1 MKLPAPVKTYIQ
13 QKCPQG
19 ITLFKNDKALYVK
32 QAKMVNGKNTVLTKV
47 VNMGLVQ
54 SMSEAEMKQQFEDT
68 LTIAVNVKKQFKAQL
83 ANPNFTSFHT
93 PKAVGVG
100 TLGSVFEMGFLKM
113 FGNNSDKQQESNKAF
128 FEDLKEFFGY
138 DKRLS
143 DFTEED
149 IDGFKS
155 WVAKKIAERE
165 KNMRGTVSNNSI
177 NKRLGVLRSIFKFAL
192 KKRLLENEQLI
203 NPDKRVKNMGIED
216 LPRNASLRKPA
227 FTEVEQEQF
236 LQIIKKCGD
245 QEWYDMFAW
254 AFDTG
259 MRHLGELDSFT
270 IDNIDW
276 GRKTI
281 TFWRPKTKKW
291 SVEMPLTI
299 RCQEIYKRR
308 LKIAQARKDRK
319 VFPSS
324 ASSRRHHWD
333 KYITMCNFN
342 KQFTPYTTRHTY
354 CTRLAEAGT
363 SPAVVMELAGHS
375 VIETTMTYY
384 TNASDKLL
392 QEAING
398 LQNTRVEF
406 KDETDDSM
414 IGHNSRKALK

>member
-1 MKLPAPVKTYIQ
+1 MIRLPAPVKTYIQ

-68 LTIAVNVKKQFKAQL
+68 LTIAVNVKKQFKQQL
-83 ANPNFTSFHT
+83 DNPNFTSFHK

-113 FGNNSDKQQESNKAF
+113 FGNNSEKQQESNKAF

-155 WVAKKIAERE
+155 WVARKIAERD

-177 NKRLGVLRSIFKFAL
+177 NKRLGVLRSIFKYAL

-203 NPDKRVKNMGIED
+203 NPDERVKNMGIED

-299 RCQEIYKRR
+299 KM
-308 LKIAQARKDRK
+308 
-319 VFPSS
+319 
-324 ASSRRHHWD
+324 SR
-333 KYITMCNFN
+333 N
-342 KQFTPYTTRHTY
+342 
-354 CTRLAEAGT
+354 
-363 SPAVVMELAGHS
+363 
-375 VIETTMTYY
+375 
-384 TNASDKLL
+384 L
-392 QEAING
+392 Q
-398 LQNTRVEF
+398 T
-406 KDETDDSM
+406 
-414 IGHNSRKALK
+414 